1 MQKPK
6 PERLSPGLARAE
18 RAWRRAKAT
27 TMAIEL
33 ETATAVAVRSRC
45 LGQQRASILDVAAAV
60 VAVLG
65 RSCAR
70 NARRTADSRTVGS
83 GVPAAGT
90 NRGGQN
96 VNTHIAI

>member
-1 MQKPK
+1 
-6 PERLSPGLARAE
+6 
-18 RAWRRAKAT
+18 
-27 TMAIEL
+27 MAIEL

-45 LGQQRASILDVAAAV
+45 LGQQRASDVAAAV

-65 RSCAR
+65 RRCAR

-96 VNTHIAI
+96 VNTHMRDHKECMQF